1 MDFKALIHDLMAKP
15 KENPKEKMLSGC
27 EIFLPDTLFYEGGKP
42 SFIAFN
48 DKDYCLA
55 KWNDGEDK
63 NKMQNALDL
72 IQKLQKI
79 TQNRKNEVTKNWLQ
93 KAKMNR

>member
-1 MDFKALIHDLMAKP
+1 MDFKTLVYELMAKP

-27 EIFLPDTLFYEGGKP
+27 EIFLPDTLFFENGKA
-42 SFIAFN
+42 SFIAYN

-63 NKMQNALDL
+63 NKMTNPGDL
-72 IQKLQKI
+72 VQKLQRI
-79 TQNRKNEVTKNWLQ
+79 T
-93 KAKMNR
+93 